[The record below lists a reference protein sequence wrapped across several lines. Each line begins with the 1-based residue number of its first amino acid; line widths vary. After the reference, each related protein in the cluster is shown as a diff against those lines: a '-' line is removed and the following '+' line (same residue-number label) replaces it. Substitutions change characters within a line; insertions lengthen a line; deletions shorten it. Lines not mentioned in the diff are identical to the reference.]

1 MKLDHIGNIPTL
13 ISNHISVPLITTRE
27 NRLLLE
33 PLLLDGAYII
43 ERNMKALQKQKY
55 KVEPLYNESD
65 VYLLMNNVIDKET
78 HQIHKLNNRVS
89 YKFINSGHI
98 LGGCQLILYIKTLSG
113 NTKKIHIT
121 SDLGSSYNKSPFVLE
136 RDYVKSSSVSIV
148 EGTYNDLERGFK
160 SKKQVEKERIKLK
173 EIIKKELS
181 KNKRILFGAF
191 AQSRTQNLMI
201 YLYECFK
208 DDPNFD
214 TKIYIDGKLCHSITN
229 AYLEIL
235 QGEEKEYF
243 RGVLNWKNF
252 IYVKDYQ
259 DSLSVATNNEKK
271 IVISGGGMYTQ
282 GRILNHLKTMV
293 EDKDSTIIMVGYC
306 GIGTIGRELQRKDNK
321 TIKIEGLEYKK
332 KCKIYEMNTWSSHI
346 MANEN
351 IDFMLHINTPL
362 ILIHH
367 SDKDSKY
374 KFRDVIE
381 DELRT
386 KGNSAKIIAVDE
398 NNSVFFI

>member
-55 KVEPLYNESD
+55 KVEPIYNESD
-65 VYLLMNNVIDKET
+65 VYLLMNNVIEKEM
-78 HQIHKLNNRVS
+78 HKVYKLNDRVS
-89 YKFINSGHI
+89 YEFVNSGHI

-121 SDLGSSYNKSPFVLE
+121 SDLGSNYNKAPFVLK
-136 RDYVKSSSVSIV
+136 RDNIQSSSVSIV
-148 EGTYNDLERGFK
+148 EGTYNDLNRGFK

-214 TKIYIDGKLCHSITN
+214 TKIYIDGKLCHFITN

-351 IDFMLHINTPL
+351 IDFMLRINTPL

-367 SDKDSKY
+367 SDKDGKY
-374 KFRDVIE
+374 KFRDITE
-381 DELRT
+381 DELRN

>member
-1 MKLDHIGNIPTL
+1 M
-13 ISNHISVPLITTRE
+13 
-27 NRLLLE
+27 
-33 PLLLDGAYII
+33 
-43 ERNMKALQKQKY
+43 M
-55 KVEPLYNESD
+55 
-65 VYLLMNNVIDKET
+65 
-78 HQIHKLNNRVS
+78 
-89 YKFINSGHI
+89 
-98 LGGCQLILYIKTLSG
+98 
-113 NTKKIHIT
+113 
-121 SDLGSSYNKSPFVLE
+121 
-136 RDYVKSSSVSIV
+136 
-148 EGTYNDLERGFK
+148 
-160 SKKQVEKERIKLK
+160 
-173 EIIKKELS
+173 
-181 KNKRILFGAF
+181 
-191 AQSRTQNLMI
+191 

-243 RGVLNWKNF
+243 RDVLNWKNF

-259 DSLSVATNNEKK
+259 DSLGIATNNEKK

-321 TIKIEGLEYKK
+321 GIKIEGLEYKK

-351 IDFMLHINTPL
+351 IDFMCNINTPL

-367 SDKDSKY
+367 SDKDGKY
-374 KFRDVIE
+374 KFRDITE
-381 DELRT
+381 SKLRS

-398 NNSVFFI
+398 DNSIFFI

>member
-78 HQIHKLNNRVS
+78 HQIHKLNDRVS

-243 RGVLNWKNF
+243 RKVLNWKNF

-259 DSLSVATNNEKK
+259 NSLSVATNNEKK

-293 EDKDSTIIMVGYC
+293 EDKDSIIVMIGYC
-306 GIGTIGRELQRKDNK
+306 GEGTIGRELQRKDNK

-351 IDFMLHINTPL
+351 INFMSNINTPL

-367 SDKDSKY
+367 SDKDGKY
-374 KFRDVIE
+374 KFRKIIE
-381 DELRT
+381 NELRG

>member
-1 MKLDHIGNIPTL
+1 M
-13 ISNHISVPLITTRE
+13 
-27 NRLLLE
+27 
-33 PLLLDGAYII
+33 
-43 ERNMKALQKQKY
+43 QKQKY
-55 KVEPLYNESD
+55 KVEPLYSESD
-65 VYLLMNNVIDKET
+65 VYLLMNNVIDKEM
-78 HQIHKLNNRVS
+78 HKVYKLNDRVC
-89 YKFINSGHI
+89 YEFVNSGHI

-113 NTKKIHIT
+113 NTKKIHIS
-121 SDLGSSYNKSPFVLE
+121 SDLGSNYNKAPFVLK
-136 RDYVKSSSVSIV
+136 RDNIQSSSVSIV

-229 AYLEIL
+229 VYLEIL

-351 IDFMLHINTPL
+351 IDFMCNINTPL

-367 SDKDSKY
+367 SDKDGKY
-374 KFRDVIE
+374 KFRDITE

-398 NNSVFFI
+398 DNSIFFI

>member
-1 MKLDHIGNIPTL
+1 MNNHINIP
-13 ISNHISVPLITTRE
+13 IITTHE
-27 NRLLLE
+27 NRILIE
-33 PLLLDGAYII
+33 PLLIDAAYIMN
-43 ERNMKALQKQKY
+43 RSVKALANKKY
-55 KVEPLYNESD
+55 KVEPLFTESD
-65 VYLLMNNVIDKET
+65 VYLTMNNVIEKSVGE
-78 HQIHKLNNRVS
+78 IHKLNERVS
-89 YKFINSGHI
+89 YQFVNAGHI
-98 LGGCQLILYIKTLSG
+98 LGSTQLILYVKSLSG
-113 NTKKIHIT
+113 NIKKIHVT
-121 SDLGSSYNKSPFVLE
+121 SDLGSRYNQAPFVKDKE
-136 RDYVKSSSVSIV
+136 IVNSSSVSIF
-148 EGTYNDLERGFK
+148 EATYNDLNRGFK

-208 DDPNFD
+208 GDPNFD

-243 RGVLNWKNF
+243 RDVLNWKNF

-271 IVISGGGMYTQ
+271 IIISGGGMYTQ

-293 EDKDSTIIMVGYC
+293 EDKDSTIIIVGYC

-321 TIKIEGLEYKK
+321 GIKIEGLEYKK

-351 IDFMLHINTPL
+351 IDFMFNINTPL

-367 SDKDSKY
+367 SDKDGKY
-374 KFRDVIE
+374 KFRDIVE
-381 DELRT
+381 DKLRS

-398 NNSVFFI
+398 DNSIFFI

>member
-1 MKLDHIGNIPTL
+1 MKLDHIGNLPSL
-13 ISNHISVPLITTRE
+13 INNHISVPLITTRE

-55 KVEPLYNESD
+55 KVEPLYSESD

-78 HQIHKLNNRVS
+78 HQIHKLNDRVS

-148 EGTYNDLERGFK
+148 EGTYNDLDRGFK

-191 AQSRTQNLMI
+191 AQSRTQNLMM

-208 DDPNFD
+208 DDSNFD

-243 RGVLNWKNF
+243 RKVLNWKNF

-351 IDFMLHINTPL
+351 IDFMCNINTPL

-367 SDKDSKY
+367 SDEDGKY
-374 KFRDVIE
+374 KFRDTIE
-381 DELRT
+381 DELRD